1 MVSGVRVG
9 LRWAGSALLWA
20 GALAG
25 VLGLALFVGVRSG
38 YVQTLVVISGS
49 MQPTY
54 HVGDGLVS
62 RRVPASAVR
71 VGDVVSAR
79 NADGV
84 LVTHR
89 VVGVEDGPGDA
100 RTLTL
105 RGDANSGDD
114 PAPYVVERT
123 YVPVVTVP
131 HAKAFVD
138 VVRRP
143 TVGIP
148 LVVAAC
154 ALVGF
159 ALVPSGGPRR
169 QDDVPGGGTDEKP
182 APTHRYD
189 QAS

>member
-1 MVSGVRVG
+1 
-9 LRWAGSALLWA
+9 
-20 GALAG
+20 
-25 VLGLALFVGVRSG
+25 
-38 YVQTLVVISGS
+38 
-49 MQPTY
+49 
-54 HVGDGLVS
+54 
-62 RRVPASAVR
+62 VPASAVA

-79 NADGV
+79 NGDGV

-89 VVGVEDGPGDA
+89 VVGVGDGPGDA

-138 VVRRP
+138 AVRRP

-159 ALVPSGGPRR
+159 ALVPTGRDPEDHPPRHRPQGGPE
-169 QDDVPGGGTDEKP
+169 PAGTSSAD
-182 APTHRYD
+182 YD
-189 QAS
+189 R